1 MGTHVINLMNAEVEQ
16 EGLTRELIEASRT
29 YYTGTPTLTDA
40 EFDVSL
46 RRLAELETL
55 TGKIL
60 PGSPTRVVGSDITTD
75 AAKVKH
81 LTKMLSLDNKF
92 TVSDIV
98 NFCPE
103 DELIDEP
110 KLDGLSL
117 SLTYDNGV
125 LEVAKTRGDGTYGED
140 VTANAR
146 VIAGIPLTVATQQR
160 FEVRGEVVMTRSQLV
175 KLNAL
180 REAEGDAPMANCRNA
195 AAGSIKQRSPAEC
208 ARRGLRFISY
218 WTNFD
223 PSTCS
228 LTNTTDTPYLHTVR
242 VDALDILGFHSIHNL
257 FNLFSSHI
265 IRVGAYRQSDVEY
278 SLKEL
283 EAARKRLDIDLD
295 GGVFKVNDTRRYAE
309 LGEGSKSPKWAT
321 AFKFPPEKVV
331 ARLESIIV
339 QIGRTGQVTPV
350 ARISPTKVGGVTVTS
365 ASLMNKDQW
374 ELRGS
379 PAPGDEVL
387 VQRSA
392 EVIPELSS
400 YPNGKI
406 YACPRCGFVG
416 NLQEQEKHHRICNS
430 ELVELIPNTWSWP
443 THCPECGTE
452 FVRDGV
458 HFFDPNPDCPQ
469 RVKAYLK
476 HVTCKQTLDW
486 DGMGDKAVERLYKAG
501 FRTLA
506 DLFNMPLSGVF
517 SGAELTKLQAER
529 ERVKT
534 VPLWRKL
541 RALGAEDVG
550 TTHSKTMA
558 QAYGS
563 LAAIIEAAETPEGD
577 VRTGQAPATSN
588 LAALIGPVCAQSFY
602 ARIEQLSSDSADFFG
617 TLTEHGFLF
626 EEAASDGPKPLA
638 GFTFCLTGTLST
650 SGRDEMIAKIETLG
664 GVVKSSCGK
673 ATTHLIVGESPG
685 GTKTAAA
692 IKFGTTVIDEAQL
705 YALMGETMPSPA
717 ESVLPT
723 DPYDV

>member
-1 MGTHVINLMNAEVEQ
+1 
-16 EGLTRELIEASRT
+16 
-29 YYTGTPTLTDA
+29 
-40 EFDVSL
+40 
-46 RRLAELETL
+46 
-55 TGKIL
+55 
-60 PGSPTRVVGSDITTD
+60 
-75 AAKVKH
+75 
-81 LTKMLSLDNKF
+81 
-92 TVSDIV
+92 
-98 NFCPE
+98 
-103 DELIDEP
+103 
-110 KLDGLSL
+110 
-117 SLTYDNGV
+117 
-125 LEVAKTRGDGTYGED
+125 
-140 VTANAR
+140 
-146 VIAGIPLTVATQQR
+146 
-160 FEVRGEVVMTRSQLV
+160 LV

-400 YPNGKI
+400 HPNGKI
-406 YACPRCGFVG
+406 YTCPRCGFVG
-416 NLQEQEKHHRICNS
+416 NLQEQEKHHR
-430 ELVELIPNTWSWP
+430 
-443 THCPECGTE
+443 
-452 FVRDGV
+452 
-458 HFFDPNPDCPQ
+458 
-469 RVKAYLK
+469 KA
-476 HVTCKQTLDW
+476 
-486 DGMGDKAVERLYKAG
+486 
-501 FRTLA
+501 
-506 DLFNMPLSGVF
+506 
-517 SGAELTKLQAER
+517 
-529 ERVKT
+529 
-534 VPLWRKL
+534 
-541 RALGAEDVG
+541 
-550 TTHSKTMA
+550 
-558 QAYGS
+558 
-563 LAAIIEAAETPEGD
+563 
-577 VRTGQAPATSN
+577 
-588 LAALIGPVCAQSFY
+588 
-602 ARIEQLSSDSADFFG
+602 
-617 TLTEHGFLF
+617 
-626 EEAASDGPKPLA
+626 
-638 GFTFCLTGTLST
+638 
-650 SGRDEMIAKIETLG
+650 
-664 GVVKSSCGK
+664 
-673 ATTHLIVGESPG
+673 
-685 GTKTAAA
+685 
-692 IKFGTTVIDEAQL
+692 
-705 YALMGETMPSPA
+705 
-717 ESVLPT
+717 
-723 DPYDV
+723 